1 MAFDDVVDVSQS
13 QIRPLPSR
21 TEPSFAVA
29 FGGGGA
35 RGLAHIHV
43 IEALDELGIRPVA
56 IAGSS
61 IGAIMGAAMSSGL
74 SGHDIHDFARAV
86 LCKRAELTRRM
97 WSARPGTI
105 GDLMSSG
112 LRVSQFNIQRL
123 LSAFLPEGL
132 PVTFEDLQ
140 IPLKVTATDFFKQEQ
155 VVIEEG
161 DLHSAL
167 CASAAIPAIF
177 SPVQRDGRTLI
188 DGGIYNP
195 VPFDLVEGLADV
207 VIAID
212 VIGDPMED
220 RGRTLKSMDMLL
232 GANQIMMQ
240 AINQLKMKQ
249 NPPAIYL
256 RPGTRYRALDFLK
269 IDRVLAETVS
279 VKDELKRAVETAV
292 KAAA

>member
-1 MAFDDVVDVSQS
+1 MTFDVVEVARGQVADTPQ
-13 QIRPLPSR
+13 R
-21 TEPSFAVA
+21 TSPTFAVA

-35 RGLAHIHV
+35 RGLAHIHI

-61 IGAIMGAAMSSGL
+61 IGAIMGAAMASGL
-74 SGHDIHDFARAV
+74 SGRDIPEFARGV

-97 WSARPGTI
+97 WSARPGTLS
-105 GDLMSSG
+105 DLMSTG

-132 PVTFEDLQ
+132 PVTFEDLK

-155 VVIEEG
+155 VVIEKGE
-161 DLHSAL
+161 LRSAL

-177 SPVQRDGRTLI
+177 RPVRRDDRTLI

-195 VPFDLVEGLADV
+195 VPFDLLEGLADV

-212 VIGDPMED
+212 VIGDPVED
-220 RGRTLKSMDMLL
+220 DGRMPRSLDMLL

-269 IDRVLAETVS
+269 IDRVLAETAS
-279 VKDELKRAVETAV
+279 IKDELKRAVEVAV

>member
-1 MAFDDVVDVSQS
+1 MTFDVVKTSESGRAPVSQGS
-13 QIRPLPSR
+13 G
-21 TEPSFAVA
+21 PSFAVA

-43 IEALDELGIRPVA
+43 IETLDELGIRPVA

-61 IGAIMGAAMSSGL
+61 IGAIMGAAMAAGIP
-74 SGHDIHDFARAV
+74 GHDIRDFARSV

-97 WSARPGTI
+97 WSARPGTLS
-105 GDLMSSG
+105 DLMSSG
-112 LRVSQFNIQRL
+112 LRVSQFNIQPL
-123 LSAFLPEGL
+123 LSAFLPDGMPE
-132 PVTFEDLQ
+132 TFAELK

-155 VVIEEG
+155 VVIETG
-161 DLHSAL
+161 DLRSAL

-177 SPVQRDGRTLI
+177 RPVRRDGRTLI

-195 VPFDLVEGLADV
+195 VPFDLVEGQADV

-212 VIGDPMED
+212 VIGDPIAD
-220 RGRTLKSMDMLL
+220 SGRTPKSLDMLL

-279 VKDELKRAVETAV
+279 VKDELKRAVELVV

>member
-1 MAFDDVVDVSQS
+1 MSFDVVERIETKPLHAARQS
-13 QIRPLPSR
+13 G
-21 TEPSFAVA
+21 PSFAVA

-43 IEALDELGIRPVA
+43 IEVLDELGIKPVA

-61 IGAIMGAAMSSGL
+61 IGAILGASMAAGL
-74 SGHDIHDFARAV
+74 SGVDIREFARGV
-86 LCKRAELTRRM
+86 LCKRSELTKRI
-97 WSARPGTI
+97 WSARPGTFN
-105 GDLMSSG
+105 DLVSSG
-112 LRVSQFNIQRL
+112 LRVSQFNLQRIL
-123 LSAFLPEGL
+123 AAFLPDAL
-132 PVTFEDLQ
+132 PETFEELQ
-140 IPLKVTATDFFKQEQ
+140 IPLKVTATDFYKQEL
-155 VVIEEG
+155 VVIDTG

-177 SPVQRDGRTLI
+177 SPVSRSGRMLI
-188 DGGIYNP
+188 DGGICNP
-195 VPFDLVEGLADV
+195 VPFDLVADAADI

-220 RGRTLKSMDMLL
+220 AGRAPKSMDMLL

-240 AINQLKMKQ
+240 AINQMKMKER
-249 NPPAIYL
+249 PPEIYL

-279 VKDELKRAVETAV
+279 VKDDLKRAIEGAIKTA
-292 KAAA
+292 A